1 MSSPQATDVLF
12 HHYPQSPVSE
22 KVRIVFGMKKL
33 AWYSVEIPRIP
44 PKPDLMP
51 LTGGYRR
58 TPVMQIGADIY
69 CDSICI
75 LAELERRYADTAL
88 VASGDA
94 LSRWGASRW
103 TDGELFT
110 LAVGVVLGSAVA
122 DLPPEFANDRGRLY
136 FGPDFDLAAEGQDL
150 KHKLAQIRARL
161 HWVESD
167 LADGRVFLNGAGP
180 KLDDALVYYIV
191 WFLRGR
197 YAGGP
202 QLLEAF
208 PRLLAWEQRV
218 QALGHGH
225 STDLGSDAALTLA
238 AASSPQ
244 TPTDVLADDPL
255 GLHAGQAVS
264 VVPDGDGG
272 DPAVQ
277 GELRVLNHE
286 TIAVARHDEHA
297 GDLVVHFPRAG
308 YRVSAA

>member
-1 MSSPQATDVLF
+1 MHKPTSTDVLF

-22 KVRIVFGMKKL
+22 KVRVVFGMKQL

-69 CDSICI
+69 CDSIGI
-75 LAELERRYADTAL
+75 IAELERRYPTNPIVD
-88 VASGDA
+88 SGQVMA
-94 LSRWGASRW
+94 GWGASRW

-110 LAVGVVLGSAVA
+110 LSVGVVLGSAVA

-150 KHKLAQIRARL
+150 AHKLAQIRARL
-161 HWVESD
+161 SWIERD
-167 LADGRVFLNGAGP
+167 LADGRAYIGGERPRLE
-180 KLDDALVYYIV
+180 DALTYYIT

-202 QLLEAF
+202 ALLEAF
-208 PRLLAWEQRV
+208 PKLLAWEQRV
-218 QALGHGH
+218 LALGHGD
-225 STDLGSDAALTLA
+225 STSLSSATALELA
-238 AASSPQ
+238 VANEPQ
-244 TPTDVLADDPL
+244 TATEVLADDPL
-255 GLHAGQAVS
+255 GLVAGQAVI

-272 DPAVQ
+272 DPAVR
-277 GELRVLNHE
+277 GELVVLNHD
-286 TIAVARHDEHA
+286 TIAIARHDPRA
-297 GDLVVHFPRAG
+297 GNLVVHFPRAG
-308 YRVSAA
+308 YRVSAV